1 MGRFTTTGI
10 EPTGSFCEVTGR
22 AEEIARVM
30 GSPVAGPEHFFLGM
44 LHADS
49 WPIYIL
55 AERGI
60 LDPGEAEAAVMS
72 IISAPGYS
80 PPALLAPAPAP
91 PTARDNVVLMA
102 GKTAARMGES
112 ASSDL
117 HAFLAMI
124 GQRDT
129 VPARAL
135 AQVLAANDADLAAAE
150 TAVLEARDETPAVPE
165 AAVILPADQ
174 DFDNALRSAISA
186 ARAQRGG
193 MVIGITADDRVWI
206 EVTDDDSRTVV
217 NAALASLG
225 RPTLT

>member
-1 MGRFTTTGI
+1 MGRITTTGI
-10 EPTGSFCEVTGR
+10 KPTGSFFEIIGR
-22 AEEIARVM
+22 AEEIARIM

-49 WPIYIL
+49 WPIYLL

-60 LDPGEAEAAVMS
+60 LDPDEAEAAVMS

-91 PTARDNVVLMA
+91 PVARDEVVLMA
-102 GKTAARMGES
+102 GKTAAAMGES

-117 HAFLAMI
+117 HAFLAI
-124 GQRDT
+124 IRQRDT

-135 AQVLAANDADLAAAE
+135 AQVLAANDSNLAAAE
-150 TAVLEARDETPAVPE
+150 TAVLEASDETPAVPE

-174 DFDNALRSAISA
+174 DFDDALQDAISA
-186 ARAQRGG
+186 CRAQRGG
-193 MVIGITADDRVWI
+193 MIIGSTADEQVWI
-206 EVTDDDSRTVV
+206 EVIDDDSRTVV

-225 RPTLT
+225 RPTLN